1 LTRPSP
7 PDPAALLTDPSN
19 DAIDEEVTVGLL
31 KTAATV
37 AVASSV
43 HGRVQ
48 RRQQNRWA
56 AQDQAN
62 AAAMPA
68 PPPAQHAAPAQPQQA
83 YAEPVPPPPA
93 APPQSADMNDRLAQL
108 KQLGELLS
116 AGVLTQAEF
125 DQQKARILNG

>member
-1 LTRPSP
+1 M
-7 PDPAALLTDPSN
+7 
-19 DAIDEEVTVGLL
+19 GLL

-48 RRQQNRWA
+48 RRQQARWA

-62 AAAMPA
+62 APSAPA
-68 PPPAQHAAPAQPQQA
+68 PPPPQYAAPAPPQQA
-83 YAEPVPPPPA
+83 YAEPAPPPQPA
-93 APPQSADMNDRLAQL
+93 ATPAQPVDMSDRLAQL

-125 DQQKARILNG
+125 EQQKARILNG

>member
-1 LTRPSP
+1 
-7 PDPAALLTDPSN
+7 
-19 DAIDEEVTVGLL
+19 VGLL

-43 HGRVQ
+43 HGRIQ
-48 RRQQNRWA
+48 RRQQARWA
-56 AQDQAN
+56 AQDQSH
-62 AAAMPA
+62 AAAAPA
-68 PPPAQHAAPAQPQQA
+68 PPPQ
-83 YAEPVPPPPA
+83 YA
-93 APPQSADMNDRLAQL
+93 APPQQAAPAAPAAGADMGARLDQL

>member
-1 LTRPSP
+1 
-7 PDPAALLTDPSN
+7 
-19 DAIDEEVTVGLL
+19 L

-62 AAAMPA
+62 AAAAPA
-68 PPPAQHAAPAQPQQA
+68 PPPAQYAAPAPPQQA
-83 YAEPVPPPPA
+83 YAEPVPPQAPA
-93 APPQSADMNDRLAQL
+93 APPQPADMSDRIAQL
-108 KQLGELLS
+108 KELGELLS

-125 DQQKARILNG
+125 EQQKARVLNG

>member
-1 LTRPSP
+1 MRPSP
-7 PDPAALLTDPSN
+7 L
-19 DAIDEEVTVGLL
+19 DAEDKEVTVGLL

-48 RRQQNRWA
+48 RRQQARWA
-56 AQDQAN
+56 AQDPAPM
-62 AAAMPA
+62 AGDPA
-68 PPPAQHAAPAQPQQA
+68 PPQGYAAP
-83 YAEPVPPPPA
+83 PPPPA
-93 APPQSADMNDRLAQL
+93 APPPQAPAAPAQSADAGDRLAQL

-125 DQQKARILNG
+125 EQEKARILNG

>member
-1 LTRPSP
+1 M
-7 PDPAALLTDPSN
+7 
-19 DAIDEEVTVGLL
+19 GLL

-48 RRQQNRWA
+48 RRQQARWA

-62 AAAMPA
+62 AAAMPLPPPPPQHAVPA
-68 PPPAQHAAPAQPQQA
+68 PPPQA
-83 YAEPVPPPPA
+83 YAEPVPPPQAPA
-93 APPQSADMNDRLAQL
+93 AAAPSAGMNERLAQL

-125 DQQKARILNG
+125 EQQKARILNG

>member
-1 LTRPSP
+1 M
-7 PDPAALLTDPSN
+7 
-19 DAIDEEVTVGLL
+19 GLL

-43 HGRVQ
+43 HGRIQ
-48 RRQQNRWA
+48 RRQQDRWA

-62 AAAMPA
+62 AAAAPA
-68 PPPAQHAAPAQPQQA
+68 PQPPAQYAAPAQPQQA
-83 YAEPVPPPPA
+83 YAGPAPSQEPA
-93 APPQSADMNDRLAQL
+93 IPPQTADMRDRLAQL

-125 DQQKARILNG
+125 EQQKARILNG

>member
-1 LTRPSP
+1 
-7 PDPAALLTDPSN
+7 
-19 DAIDEEVTVGLL
+19 VGLL

-43 HGRVQ
+43 HGRIQ
-48 RRQQNRWA
+48 RRQQARWA
-56 AQDQAN
+56 AQDEAN
-62 AAAMPA
+62 AAAAPA
-68 PPPAQHAAPAQPQQA
+68 PPPPPQHAAP
-83 YAEPVPPPPA
+83 PPPQYAAPPPQAPA
-93 APPQSADMNDRLAQL
+93 APAPGVTMEERLSQL

>member
-1 LTRPSP
+1 
-7 PDPAALLTDPSN
+7 
-19 DAIDEEVTVGLL
+19 L

-48 RRQQNRWA
+48 RRQQARWA
-56 AQDQAN
+56 AQDQA
-62 AAAMPA
+62 MGGVPA
-68 PPPAQHAAPAQPQQA
+68 PPPPPPAPYPAPAPPQQA
-83 YAEPVPPPPA
+83 YAEPASPQPA
-93 APPQSADMNDRLAQL
+93 DTSDRLAQL

-125 DQQKARILNG
+125 EQEKARILNS